1 MTLAWLVFEKGF
13 KTSRAARVIGNI
25 RNRARSKH
33 WFLDQAKSDRPVAL
47 VTGASRG
54 AGAGIARA
62 LGSYGMRVYVTGR
75 AETVG
80 EARGW
85 DGAALPGT
93 IHSTAAE
100 VTAAGGEGIAVR
112 CDHAD
117 DERVQALFAQIQA
130 ESGRLDL
137 LVNNAT
143 MIHPEL
149 ITPKPFWE
157 KPLDAVGI
165 LDVGLRSAYVASWH
179 AAKIMVQQGSGLIA
193 LAHPL
198 ARTATCT
205 VRATARKKAGIDKF
219 AHDMQ
224 HDLSE
229 TGVNAVSI
237 WMGPLKNRTCL
248 DGG

>member
-1 MTLAWLVFEKGF
+1 MGSEMC
-13 KTSRAARVIGNI
+13 I
-25 RNRARSKH
+25 RDS
-33 WFLDQAKSDRPVAL
+33 
-47 VTGASRG
+47 

-117 DERVQALFAQIQA
+117 DERVQAVFAQIEA

-149 ITPKPFWE
+149 ITP
-157 KPLDAVGI
+157 
-165 LDVGLRSAYVASWH
+165 
-179 AAKIMVQQGSGLIA
+179 
-193 LAHPL
+193 
-198 ARTATCT
+198 
-205 VRATARKKAGIDKF
+205 
-219 AHDMQ
+219 
-224 HDLSE
+224 
-229 TGVNAVSI
+229 
-237 WMGPLKNRTCL
+237 
-248 DGG
+248 